1 MKTLIYHS
9 ESEMQTVE
17 WERSSQ
23 YICPTKDSYLDCKK
37 DTSKISEKKGIK
49 KNGHSLSR
57 NFTKEDIQMANKHLK
72 LNFISNQ

>member
-23 YICPTKDSYLDCKK
+23 YICPTKDSYLGCKK

-49 KNGHSLSR
+49 KKWSQ
-57 NFTKEDIQMANKHLK
+57 FE
-72 LNFISNQ
+72 